1 MTELSFDDRV
11 VVVTGAGRGV
21 GRAHALLL
29 AAKGARIAVARA
41 QRSGHRR
48 TAIDAFGRLD
58 AVVNLD
64 QIMDLS
70 DAYVTES
77 TRSVL

>member
-29 AAKGARIAVARA
+29 AAKGARIAVADEHGA
-41 QRSGHRR
+41 Q
-48 TAIDAFGRLD
+48 AIAE
-58 AVVNLD
+58 NLD

>member
-1 MTELSFDDRV
+1 MGTV
-11 VVVTGAGRGV
+11 
-21 GRAHALLL
+21 
-29 AAKGARIAVARA
+29 ARIAVVRA
-41 QRSGHRR
+41 HCIAKQSL
-48 TAIDAFGRLD
+48 AAEDI
-58 AVVNLD
+58 VENLD

>member
-1 MTELSFDDRV
+1 M
-11 VVVTGAGRGV
+11 GGV
-21 GRAHALLL
+21 
-29 AAKGARIAVARA
+29 ARIAVL
-41 QRSGHRR
+41 RSQGIFKQPL
-48 TAIDAFGRLD
+48 TAEDIAE
-58 AVVNLD
+58 NLD